1 MDRPVLILA
10 TVLSGLCTGC
20 GHRETGRGARHA
32 AIRANSCLGRLFS
45 RPAIELVRA
54 SLARASV
61 ALVAFPIAP
70 AGHRREE
77 PFRRFAQR
85 LLRGLVRPERGDL
98 PPRGDEPRG
107 EEPRGEEP
115 RGEEPRGEEPREGV
129 PRPRPEDARPGP
141 EEGGASPRF
150 APRLGGASL
159 LKLSLPARRLVG
171 LPGPL
176 PAARGPME

>member
-45 RPAIELVRA
+45 RPAIELAHA

-98 PPRGDEPRG
+98 PPRGD
-107 EEPRGEEP
+107 EP

-176 PAARGPME
+176 PAARGPTE